1 MLSASLKSSECAG
14 PSSLVSMKLCFSW
27 KKLLAHSLSDPDQL
41 AMHFGALVND
51 VIRLMFDVTGRRVP
65 WNL

>member
-14 PSSLVSMKLCFSW
+14 PSSLVPMKLCFSW

-51 VIRLMFDVTGRRVP
+51 IIRLMFNAAGIGVP
-65 WNL
+65 WDL